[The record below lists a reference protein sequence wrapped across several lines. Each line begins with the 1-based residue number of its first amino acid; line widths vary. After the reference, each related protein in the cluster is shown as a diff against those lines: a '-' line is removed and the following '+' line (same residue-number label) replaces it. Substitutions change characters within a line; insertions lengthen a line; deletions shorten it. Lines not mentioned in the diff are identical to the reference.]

1 MNTND
6 FNIKQKL
13 MAMRLDLLA
22 ATQVLKGEN
31 LEEFKSII
39 AEIANKIGLG
49 MTDTGTF
56 IKPEL

>member
-13 MAMRLDLLA
+13 MSMRMDLHA

-39 AEIANKIGLG
+39 AEIANTIGLKI
-49 MTDTGTF
+49 TDTGTF
-56 IKPEL
+56 VKPEL